1 MAEGQSGLLH
11 ATTGSSETLAV
22 AFGAWL
28 ALSEAADAD
37 DAIRVLWITP
47 MRALAADTELVRLKG
62 PGFASHAPCFV
73 MGERQIVLPAFGEFV
88 GGSLVTPGEGERA
101 LIATARG
108 VFDVTRGAGG
118 AARRL

>member
-1 MAEGQSGLLH
+1 
-11 ATTGSSETLAV
+11 
-22 AFGAWL
+22 
-28 ALSEAADAD
+28 
-37 DAIRVLWITP
+37 VLWITP
-47 MRALAADTELVRLKG
+47 MRALAADTALVRLNG
-62 PGFASHAPCFV
+62 PGRDSLRTPCFV
-73 MGERQIVLPAFGEFV
+73 MGERQIVPPAFGEFV